1 MQKPVE
7 GLPVLPVFSAKKHIE
22 KAEGKGAE
30 KAIGAY
36 TKVQPINKGA
46 IVSQNALE
54 NSRLNSQTFPVKKR
68 KSIRVRMFSLLQ
80 SWKAI
85 NVNVPKEVRTY
96 CPRCKIHQD
105 HTVSLY
111 KAGKRRAL
119 AKGERHHAR
128 EKKGYGGQKYP
139 LQREFAKTTK
149 KQTLRLKC
157 KVCGYMRHKDGI
169 RLRKL
174 IIE

>member
-1 MQKPVE
+1 MQKPI
-7 GLPVLPVFSAKKHIE
+7 GGYPQRFSSELFILS
-22 KAEGKGAE
+22 
-30 KAIGAY
+30 IY
-36 TKVQPINKGA
+36 KGA
-46 IVSQNALE
+46 IVFSTRQI
-54 NSRLNSQTFPVKKR
+54 SD
-68 KSIRVRMFSLLQ
+68 KSGKGIRTCMFSVLQ

-85 NVNVPKEVRTY
+85 VMNVPKEITTY
-96 CPRCKIHQD
+96 CPKCKKHQA

-128 EKKGYGGQKYP
+128 EKAGYGGQKYP

-174 IIE
+174 AII

>member
-1 MQKPVE
+1 MR
-7 GLPVLPVFSAKKHIE
+7 
-22 KAEGKGAE
+22 
-30 KAIGAY
+30 
-36 TKVQPINKGA
+36 T
-46 IVSQNALE
+46 
-54 NSRLNSQTFPVKKR
+54 
-68 KSIRVRMFSLLQ
+68 FSLLQ

-85 NVNVPKEVRTY
+85 QMNVPKEIQTY
-96 CPRCKIHQD
+96 CPKCKTHQT

-111 KAGKRRAL
+111 KPGKRRAL
-119 AKGERHHAR
+119 AKGERHHKR

-139 LQREFAKTTK
+139 LQHEFAKTTK

-174 IIE
+174 VIQ

>member
-1 MQKPVE
+1 MSVPVSVTSKLLGMFRREQQKNTRKLFWRKS
-7 GLPVLPVFSAKKHIE
+7 G
-22 KAEGKGAE
+22 
-30 KAIGAY
+30 
-36 TKVQPINKGA
+36 
-46 IVSQNALE
+46 
-54 NSRLNSQTFPVKKR
+54 
-68 KSIRVRMFSLLQ
+68 KSIRMRVFSLLQ
-80 SWKAI
+80 SWKAK
-85 NVNVPKEVRTY
+85 NMNVPKEIQTY
-96 CPRCKIHQD
+96 CPKCKTHQA
-105 HTVSLY
+105 HSVSLY

-119 AKGERHHAR
+119 AKGERHHKR

-174 IIE
+174 TIA